1 MSITIL
7 VLIRSFVAFIVLFI
21 FTRLIGK
28 QQLSQLTVFEYLV
41 GITIGS
47 MASAMSIELDIQSMN
62 GIFGM
67 AVWAVIPIAFAL
79 VGLKSPIMRRY
90 IQGEPRVLI
99 RNGRIVD
106 HNLRKERLDL
116 DQLMMLLR
124 QKNVFAVADV
134 EFAILEVNG
143 QLSVM
148 PKSNRRP
155 VTPGDLHLP
164 VSSEQNSITFIKD
177 GIVNNQA
184 LTEAG
189 LDMTWLT
196 GKLMEKGVQDIS
208 EVFLAQLD
216 SSDQF
221 YVDRKDEWKE
231 NLNPGFEKILGK
243 FYQIHADLHEF
254 SLQTDDEKEK
264 KEYVKMSR
272 QMISMIQRVEAH
284 VAKIKS

>member
-1 MSITIL
+1 MSITML
-7 VLIRSFVAFIVLFI
+7 VLIRSLAAFFILFF

-47 MASAMSIELDIQSMN
+47 IASAMSIELDIQSMN

-67 AVWAVIPIAFAL
+67 AVWAVIPIAFAII
-79 VGLKSPIMRRY
+79 GLKSPIMRRY

-124 QKNVFAVADV
+124 QKNIFAVADV
-134 EFAILEVNG
+134 EFAIMEVNG

-148 PKSNRRP
+148 PKSNKRP
-155 VTPGDLHLP
+155 LTASDMNLP
-164 VSSEQNSITFIKD
+164 VRSEQNSITFIKD
-177 GIVNNQA
+177 GVVNSQA
-184 LTEAG
+184 LIEAG
-189 LDMTWLT
+189 LDRTWLI
-196 GKLMEKGVQDIS
+196 GKLREQGIQDEK

-216 SSDQF
+216 SHDQF
-221 YVDRKDEWKE
+221 FVDRKEDWRE
-231 NLNPGFEKILGK
+231 NLNPGYEHILSQ
-243 FYQIHADLHEF
+243 FYQLHADFHQF
-254 SLQTDDEKEK
+254 SLLTEDEKVK
-264 KEYVKMSR
+264 KDYYKMKRQLDKMIRQVETHISKVKS
-272 QMISMIQRVEAH
+272 
-284 VAKIKS
+284 